1 MVVTKENKA
10 VCPKCGKEMRQDPDT
25 LDTWFSSAL
34 WPFSTLGWPDKTD
47 DLKYFYPTN
56 TLVTGYDIIFFW
68 VVRMMFSG
76 IEHMGEVPFK
86 TVLIHGLVRDEQG
99 RKMSKSLGNGIDPL
113 EVIDKYGAD
122 ALRFMLANGNSPGN
136 DMRYSDDKVKAA
148 RNFAN
153 KLWNASRFIMMNLPE
168 DFEIKGLPE
177 NLTLEDKWIISK
189 FNTLTKEVNE
199 NLEKFEL
206 GVAASK
212 IYDFIWD
219 IYCDW
224 YIELTK
230 PRIAEG
236 GETKETAQAVLVW
249 VMQGMLKLLHPFMPY
264 ITEEIWQVLT
274 NESGSIMVASFPVYE
289 EKYSFAKEEED
300 FSKVID
306 AIKAVRARRTE
317 MNVPPS
323 VKAKI
328 FIETQ
333 YGELFSSCGLF
344 FEKLASASEI
354 EVADKYEIEDA
365 VTAVTDCARL
375 FIPLDQLVDKEK
387 EIARLEKEKAKVQKD
402 IDFLSGKLNNQG
414 FLAKAPEKLIEA
426 EKAKLA
432 KAEEKMAKI
441 EQSMAGLK

>member
-1 MVVTKENKA
+1 MTVTKENSA
-10 VCPKCGKEMRQDPDT
+10 ACPKCGKKMRQDPDT

-34 WPFSTLGWPDKTD
+34 WPFSTLGWPDKTED
-47 DLKYFYPTN
+47 FDYFYPTN
-56 TLVTGYDIIFFW
+56 TLVTGYDIIPFW
-68 VVRMMFSG
+68 VMRMMFSG
-76 IEHMGEVPFK
+76 LEYTGQVPFD

-136 DMRYSDDKVKAA
+136 DMRYIDEKVKSA

-153 KLWNASRFIMMNLPE
+153 KLWNASRFIMMNLPDGFINE
-168 DFEIKGLPE
+168 GLPE
-177 NLTLEDKWIISK
+177 NLNLEDKWVISK
-189 FNTLTKEVNE
+189 FNTLAKEVNE
-199 NLEKFEL
+199 NLDKFEL
-206 GVAASK
+206 GVAVSK
-212 IYDFIWD
+212 LYDFIWD
-219 IYCDW
+219 VYCDW

-230 PRIAEG
+230 PRIQEG
-236 GETKETAQAVLVW
+236 GETKNTAQAVLVW
-249 VMQGMLKLLHPFMPY
+249 VMEGMLKLLHPFMPY

-274 NESGSIMVASFPVYE
+274 NESGPIMISQFPQYDEKLSFIN
-289 EKYSFAKEEED
+289 EED
-300 FSKVID
+300 DFGKIIE

-333 YGELFSSCGLF
+333 NKSLFEKCSVF

-354 EVADKYEIEDA
+354 EVSEKYEIEDA
-365 VTAVTDCARL
+365 VTAVTDSARL
-375 FIPLDQLVDKEK
+375 FIPMNELVDKDK
-387 EIARLEKEKAKVQKD
+387 ELARLEKEKAKVQKD
-402 IDFLSGKLNNQG
+402 IDFLGGKLSNEG

-432 KAEEKMAKI
+432 RAEEKMAKI
-441 EQSMAGLK
+441 VQSMAALK